1 MHAPDRAGA
10 PVAGVPAPLLADPN
24 PGALRALLHLFYDA
38 VWTAALVLAAPVCAV
53 RCTFD
58 ARFRRMVGERL
69 TLGLPRLAAGKT
81 RVLVHGVSV
90 GEVKGAAPLVRA
102 LEAAHPELEVVVSTS
117 TDTGV
122 EVARQTFTGRR
133 VVRFPLDPSWL
144 VARFLD
150 RLAPSAVV
158 LVELEVWPSFLRL
171 CNRRGIPLAVVNGR
185 ITDASFAR
193 YHLFRRALPQ
203 FNRIS
208 LYCVQLEEYAQR
220 FRQLGAAP
228 ERVVVTGNL
237 KADGFRAAAGERDRQ
252 RLLELARLLGLRSG
266 TLVVVGGST
275 HAPEERLVAQA
286 WREALPDAR
295 LVLVPR
301 HPPRAEEVER
311 DLAALGLAAQRLTR
325 VRAGESVDPARP
337 LIVDTIGE
345 LESVYALSD
354 LVFVGGSLT
363 EHGGQNVLEPAA
375 LGRPVVHGPHVQN
388 FRPEAAL
395 LRSTGAA
402 RCVADGA
409 ELAQVL
415 RELAADGDL
424 RRRMGEAGRSA
435 VAAQA
440 GATART
446 LELLEERCL
455 GRILGAGA
463 RARPA
468 EPVGQLP
475 NTE

>member
-1 MHAPDRAGA
+1 MLAPDRAGA

-38 VWTAALVLAAPVCAV
+38 VWTVALALAAPVCGV
-53 RCTFD
+53 RCLFD
-58 ARFRRMVGERL
+58 ARFRRMVAERL
-69 TLGLPRLAAGKT
+69 TLGLPQLAPGKP

-102 LEAAHPELEVVVSTS
+102 LEAAHPELEVVISTS
-117 TDTGV
+117 TDTGL
-122 EVARQTFTGRR
+122 EVARQTFAGRR

-185 ITDASFAR
+185 ITDSSFGR

-208 LYCVQLEEYAQR
+208 LFCVQLEEYAQR
-220 FRQLGAAP
+220 FQKLGAAR
-228 ERVVVTGNL
+228 ERVVVTGNM
-237 KADGFRAAAGERDRQ
+237 KADGFVAATHERDRQ
-252 RLLELARLLGLRSG
+252 RLQALARLLGLRPG
-266 TLVVVGGST
+266 ALVVVGGST

-286 WREALPDAR
+286 WRAALPDAR

-301 HPPRAEEVER
+301 HPPRADEVER

-325 VRAGESVDPARP
+325 ARGGESVDPARP

-375 LGRPVVHGPHVQN
+375 LGRPVLHGPHVQN
-388 FRPEAAL
+388 FRQEAAL
-395 LRSTGAA
+395 LRSAGAA
-402 RCVADGA
+402 REVADGA
-409 ELAQVL
+409 ELAQAL
-415 RELAADGDL
+415 RELAADGEL
-424 RRRMGEAGRSA
+424 RRRMGEAGRTA

-446 LELLEERCL
+446 LKLLEELCL
-455 GRILGAGA
+455 GRILA
-463 RARPA
+463 PA
-468 EPVGQLP
+468 AHAQPPEPVGQSP
-475 NTE
+475 GSE